1 MTTLAAHADDSSV
14 VRHLLFHKSLL
25 SEEDAGERIDNY
37 LALVRETKAGEH
49 ITIKDPFDR
58 SLALAFELVLAEHM
72 DPWDL
77 DVGRF
82 ATLYLQKVKERPEID
97 LITAG
102 RLLVMAWTIL
112 KLQSEDAKA
121 RAEPPPAPSE
131 PDPVDPWFGVEAED
145 PEEADHR
152 FTHGVIEGEAPLDE
166 KIRHHGDRKVTLFE
180 LVEALE
186 EARVEAELRAQLNVA
201 RESARAD
208 RRARR
213 DGSVEG
219 RVHKEDQERDV
230 AEVWERILGQNGHPI
245 PLTDLQGKT
254 REDLVTTLV
263 SVLFLARENKVKLW
277 QDDFPYGTIYV
288 QNAELARAVEMKAG
302 LGQN

>member
-1 MTTLAAHADDSSV
+1 MTVVATTLDDSEV

-25 SEEDAGERIDNY
+25 SESDAGERINQY
-37 LALVRETKAGEH
+37 LALLKESKEGEH

-72 DPWDL
+72 DPWDIDL
-77 DVGRF
+77 ARF
-82 ATLYLQKVKERPEID
+82 AALYLEQVRQRPEID

-112 KLQSEDAKA
+112 KLQSEEAKA
-121 RAEPPPAPSE
+121 RAEPPPPPPE
-131 PDPVDPWFGVEAED
+131 PEPVDEWFGVEAATG
-145 PEEADHR
+145 EEADYM

-186 EARVEAELRAQLNVA
+186 DARREAELRATLAVE
-201 RESARAD
+201 REAARAL
-208 RRARR
+208 RKEKAG
-213 DGSVEG
+213 GSVQG

-230 AEVWERILGQNGHPI
+230 AEVWERILGRNGHPI
-245 PLTDLQGKT
+245 PITDLQGRTRDELVKT
-254 REDLVTTLV
+254 FV
-263 SVLFLARENKVKLW
+263 SVLFLARQNRVKLW
-277 QDDFPYGTIYV
+277 QDDFPYGPIYV
-288 QNAELARAVEMKAG
+288 QNAELAKTENQGPV
-302 LGQN
+302 QN